1 MSNQIISEQQ
11 VDQLKREL
19 AQWVQVTDVT
29 IEFDTI
35 IVRHKY
41 DLPFVQDFLRYSYY
55 SDLVTCQLLD
65 AVVNNAELV

>member
-1 MSNQIISEQQ
+1 MSNQIITTEQ

-19 AQWVQVTDVT
+19 AQWVQVYDVRV
-29 IEFDTI
+29 EFDTV
-35 IVRHKY
+35 IVRHKH

-65 AVVNNAELV
+65 SVVNNAELA